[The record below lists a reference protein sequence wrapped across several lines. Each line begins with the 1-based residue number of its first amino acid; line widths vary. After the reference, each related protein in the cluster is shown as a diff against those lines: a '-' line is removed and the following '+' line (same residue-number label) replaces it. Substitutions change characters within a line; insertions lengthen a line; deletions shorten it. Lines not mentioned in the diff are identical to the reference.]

1 MAERQ
6 ENKYLLIDS
15 RVLPEVFLKV
25 VAAKEMLAKGQGPSA
40 AMAARACGLSRS
52 AFYKYRDSVEVF
64 DKGAV
69 GSLATLY
76 FSLEDQP
83 GVLSAVLGCIYDAG
97 ANILTIN
104 QNLPADGVAPV
115 TIGLKLGGQT
125 TLAQLQISLLG
136 IPGVA
141 RVREI

>member
-25 VAAKEMLAKGQGPSA
+25 VAAKEMLAKGQVPSA

-64 DKGAV
+64 DN
-69 GSLATLY
+69 TWNR
-76 FSLEDQP
+76 
-83 GVLSAVLGCIYDAG
+83 YD
-97 ANILTIN
+97 
-104 QNLPADGVAPV
+104 
-115 TIGLKLGGQT
+115 K
-125 TLAQLQISLLG
+125 S
-136 IPGVA
+136 
-141 RVREI
+141 

>member
-1 MAERQ
+1 MADRH
-6 ENKYLLIDS
+6 KYLLIDS

-25 VAAKEMLAKGQGPSA
+25 VQAKEMLAKGKAKSVA
-40 AMAARACGLSRS
+40 AAAQACGLSRS
-52 AFYKYRDSVEVF
+52 AFYKYKDSVEVF
-64 DKGAV
+64 ERGAG
-69 GSLATLY
+69 GSLVTLY

-83 GVLSAVLGCIYDAG
+83 GVLSAVLGCLYDAG

-115 TIGLKLGGQT
+115 TIGLKLGEQT

>member
-1 MAERQ
+1 MAEQR
-6 ENKYLLIDS
+6 KYLLIDS
-15 RVLPEVFLKV
+15 RVLPDVFLKV
-25 VAAKEMLAKGQGPSA
+25 VEAKEMLAKGKAKSV

-52 AFYKYRDSVEVF
+52 AFYKYKDSVEVF
-64 DKGAV
+64 DRGAT

-115 TIGLKLGGQT
+115 TIGLKLGEQT

-141 RVREI
+141 KVREI

>member
-1 MAERQ
+1 MMREH
-6 ENKYLLIDS
+6 KYLLIDS

-25 VAAKEMLAKGQGPSA
+25 VEAKELLAKGRAQSA
-40 AMAARACGLSRS
+40 TAAARACGLSRS
-52 AFYKYRDSVEVF
+52 AFYKYKDSVEVF

-76 FSLEDQP
+76 LSLEDQP

-97 ANILTIN
+97 ANILTVN

-115 TIGLKLGGQT
+115 TVGLKLGEQT
-125 TLAQLQISLLG
+125 ALAQLQISLLS

-141 RVREI
+141 RVKEI